1 MLARE
6 NALRPLRPCVK
17 SIYNLFVHPGGTA
30 VSPSPPVPQ
39 SPSPLVPAYILCCNR
54 FL

>member
-17 SIYNLFVHPGGTA
+17 SIYNLFVHPPAESYWYSLSMRGIIRPL
-30 VSPSPPVPQ
+30 SPM
-39 SPSPLVPAYILCCNR
+39 
-54 FL
+54 

>member
-17 SIYNLFVHPGGTA
+17 SIYNLFVQPKQGHTLQADG
-30 VSPSPPVPQ
+30 V
-39 SPSPLVPAYILCCNR
+39 
-54 FL
+54 